1 MKQTLAFLLK
11 FAVTLG
17 IFVAIFLEFGG
28 GYAPVRT
35 AELTAPGTFEAAN
48 PDYPGLVGRL
58 RARLRAPCSPVVSS
72 GYAAWRRATTSPRS
86 AARRCAVL
94 SLRCARSK
102 RRLTTYHNRLR
113 RSSGGG
119 ASSPMPS
126 ACSKAHGC

>member
-48 PDYPGLVGRL
+48 PD
-58 RARLRAPCSPVVSS
+58 
-72 GYAAWRRATTSPRS
+72 
-86 AARRCAVL
+86 
-94 SLRCARSK
+94 
-102 RRLTTYHNRLR
+102 
-113 RSSGGG
+113 
-119 ASSPMPS
+119 
-126 ACSKAHGC
+126 

>member
-58 RARLRAPCSPVVSS
+58 RARVRGTPLP
-72 GYAAWRRATTSPRS
+72 SPRVPFPRQTVALAPPDGPAS
-86 AARRCAVL
+86 CSTPTGAIAPYNPFGTVVRG
-94 SLRCARSK
+94 
-102 RRLTTYHNRLR
+102 
-113 RSSGGG
+113 RSSPWTAPAAAGDLRHV
-119 ASSPMPS
+119 P
-126 ACSKAHGC
+126 